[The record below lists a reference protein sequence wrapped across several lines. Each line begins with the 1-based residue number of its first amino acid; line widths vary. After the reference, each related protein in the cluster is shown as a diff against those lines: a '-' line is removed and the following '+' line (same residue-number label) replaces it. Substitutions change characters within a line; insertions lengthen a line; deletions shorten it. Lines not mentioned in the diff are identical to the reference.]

1 MPSRATLCRILLLL
15 LAGFHLPALRA
26 QTLQLTPADML
37 RRAVP
42 GQPAPARAAPKAGQQ
57 PEKPPAP
64 VIEPVAQAYLY
75 LEPGQAR
82 FEALFDAASLMRM
95 LDPSAPLPPA
105 LDAASGQRLLAALAQ
120 RAEAWCQVSES
131 GVLLRRAMPAPALLT
146 GRPGATLPLE
156 PGQEP
161 PLGGVIVGLTWV
173 FDLPPSPE
181 EIETHWQGHL
191 PGGGSL
197 PVTLFYG
204 PRSEASTPLTRESAT
219 LAWKNLGRLPA
230 PAPLVEIPAI
240 HATGGFRL
248 PLGFLLWLLAG
259 LLLWLAARKRHRHR
273 HHRLP
278 GGIAPWLIVWAASAV
293 PLWPRLPLS
302 LPGIGGPASGITRPE
317 QAAPILEPLLLNAY
331 RAFDQ
336 RGESAIYDVLAR
348 SVHGELLRRLY
359 LETLQALS
367 LEGREGARVTI
378 QEFSADV
385 DKVTPAD
392 AGFTADCQWTA
403 LGTVGHWG
411 HTHTRV
417 NRYTARVT
425 VSPVEGAWKITALE
439 VLETVRL

>member
-1 MPSRATLCRILLLL
+1 LSKSPPST
-15 LAGFHLPALRA
+15 
-26 QTLQLTPADML
+26 
-37 RRAVP
+37 
-42 GQPAPARAAPKAGQQ
+42 
-57 PEKPPAP
+57 PPAASACP
-64 VIEPVAQAYLY
+64 SASSSGCWPASYSGWPPENATVTATTACP
-75 LEPGQAR
+75 
-82 FEALFDAASLMRM
+82 AAS
-95 LDPSAPLPPA
+95 PP
-105 LDAASGQRLLAALAQ
+105 
-120 RAEAWCQVSES
+120 
-131 GVLLRRAMPAPALLT
+131 
-146 GRPGATLPLE
+146 
-156 PGQEP
+156 
-161 PLGGVIVGLTWV
+161 
-173 FDLPPSPE
+173 
-181 EIETHWQGHL
+181 
-191 PGGGSL
+191 GS
-197 PVTLFYG
+197 
-204 PRSEASTPLTRESAT
+204 S
-219 LAWKNLGRLPA
+219 
-230 PAPLVEIPAI
+230 
-240 HATGGFRL
+240 
-248 PLGFLLWLLAG
+248 
-259 LLLWLAARKRHRHR
+259 
-273 HHRLP
+273 
-278 GGIAPWLIVWAASAV
+278 VWAASAV